1 MIDTNVA
8 VRVRDVVEGRLA
20 DGEKLL
26 RLEQPDP
33 LYYKRR
39 TVRQIRYLGFV
50 FAGMALFVLAW
61 AASRD
66 FVPDPRRPHSV
77 EFIAIGLVL
86 GLALIFL
93 PPMLMRAAASAR
105 GYAITDRR
113 VLSVYGLEVRS
124 IDAGALNPRAYPYED
139 GTPAGDLNLDDGRRF
154 DSESTEKDF
163 FVWYALRNAR
173 GTEAALNNLVRSRP
187 KPARP
192 QDDDSA

>member
-20 DGEKLL
+20 EGEKLM

-33 LYYKRR
+33 RYYKRK
-39 TVRQIRYLGFV
+39 TVRQIRYLGFI
-50 FAGMALFVLAW
+50 FAGMALFVLVW
-61 AASRD
+61 AASRN
-66 FVPDPRRPHSV
+66 FVPDPRSPHSL

-86 GLALIFL
+86 GLSLIFL
-93 PPMLMRAAASAR
+93 PPTLMRAAASAR

-124 IDAGALNPRAYPYED
+124 IEAGALNPRAYPYED
-139 GTPAGDLNLDDGRRF
+139 GTPAGDLNLDDERRF
-154 DSESTEKDF
+154 DSESTEKDI

-173 GTEAALNNLVRSRP
+173 ATEASLRNLANRAPRP
-187 KPARP
+187 VE
-192 QDDDSA
+192 DC